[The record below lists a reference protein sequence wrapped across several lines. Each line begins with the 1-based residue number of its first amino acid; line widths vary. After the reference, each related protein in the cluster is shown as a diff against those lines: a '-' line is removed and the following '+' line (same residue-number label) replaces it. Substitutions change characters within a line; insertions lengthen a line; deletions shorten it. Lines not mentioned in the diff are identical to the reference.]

1 MSCWSELHEQQQ
13 DELVRS
19 LETAFL
25 SPNIPPEILQ
35 ILLNLAEFM
44 EHDNKPLP
52 VDVSHSL
59 QQYQKKTGKNRR
71 RITAPLPPCIF
82 FPSSFTH
89 APKIR
94 TLGALAE
101 KCHAYAKALR
111 YKETEFRSSPA
122 TCIEALISINNQ
134 LQQPEAAIGILLYA
148 QQNHSIELKESW
160 YEKLRRWEGIIISIE
175 KNYDYINNFVCDRC
189 VGGVREKAKGRP
201 HLHGADAGQ
210 DALSACAGRV
220 GPPLP
225 ALQGIRLPPVLVL
238 SSPTT

>member
-1 MSCWSELHEQQQ
+1 VSCWSELHEQQQ
-13 DELVRS
+13 ELVRS

-82 FPSSFTH
+82 FHHLSRTS
-89 APKIR
+89 KIR

-160 YEKLRRWEGIIISIE
+160 YEKLRRWEGIIISISIE
-175 KNYDYINNFVCDRC
+175 KNYDYINN
-189 VGGVREKAKGRP
+189 
-201 HLHGADAGQ
+201 LSLI
-210 DALSACAGRV
+210 DALAVYERKQKDDPTSTELMLGRMRC
-220 GPPLP
+220 LH
-225 ALQGIRLPPVLVL
+225 ALGEWDRLSQL
-238 SSPTT
+238 SKVSD